1 MEVKNQVI
9 KVIASVL
16 QVAEDKVAQDLD
28 SEMLWDSLK
37 KIEIILTLEDEFNIS
52 FLQEE
57 IAQCT
62 SVSKIIDFV
71 SKKI

>member
-1 MEVKNQVI
+1 MDIKNQVV

-16 QVAEDKVAQDLD
+16 QTTEEKVAKDLD

>member
-1 MEVKNQVI
+1 MDVKNQVI